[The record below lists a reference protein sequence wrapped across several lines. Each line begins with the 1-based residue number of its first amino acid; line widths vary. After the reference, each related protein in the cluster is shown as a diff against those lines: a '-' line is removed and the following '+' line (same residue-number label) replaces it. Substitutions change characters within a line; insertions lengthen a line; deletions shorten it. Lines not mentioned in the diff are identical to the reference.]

1 MTRRGLIIMTRHEH
15 FYLRIDGLGNQA
27 FEEADRHVELARL
40 LRVASDSL
48 IEGISEGT
56 LRDYNGNVVGSF
68 GFKD

>member
-1 MTRRGLIIMTRHEH
+1 MTRHEH
-15 FYLRIDGLGNQA
+15 FYLRIDELNNQA
-27 FEEADRHVELARL
+27 FEEADRHFELARL

-48 IEGISEGT
+48 IEGISDGT